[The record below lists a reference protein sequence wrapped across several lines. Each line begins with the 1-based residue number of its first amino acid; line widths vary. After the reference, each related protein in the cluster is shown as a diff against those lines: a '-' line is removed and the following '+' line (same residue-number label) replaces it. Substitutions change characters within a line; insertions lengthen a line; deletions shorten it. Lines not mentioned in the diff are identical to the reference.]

1 MSNLADE
8 YELSQYVEIEALDKK
23 GKVYIVKDI
32 RDKSIWVKKEIDEHS
47 LYAYNKI
54 KGNANIN
61 IAYVHNVLRC
71 EEKYFVIEE
80 YINGINISDTVEKN
94 GPLELKAVQ
103 DIMCQV
109 CDGISCL
116 HKNNVIHRDI
126 TPSNVMISVDG
137 VVKIIDL
144 GISRIKKEYKDRDTT
159 IMGTAGYVSPEQFG
173 FSQTDVTSDVYSC
186 GVLMNFMLT
195 GSLPDE
201 CRYKGKMDYILNCCM
216 QMNPGARYES
226 IEELKNMILCYQTSK
241 KDFLKFPGFRSNKT
255 WKKIVSAFV
264 YMFYTLD
271 ILLLVYSFISEDF
284 DYSDSFALIYMML
297 FLIPFLA
304 MTNYCYYQ
312 ERVPFIRNC
321 KKRTRCIIGIVLGIA
336 IGVAIWALD
345 NFLLSNMFY
354 N

>member
-8 YELSQYVEIEALDKK
+8 YELSQFVEIEQLDKK

-54 KGNANIN
+54 KGNTNIN
-61 IAYVHNVLRC
+61 IAYVQNVLRC
-71 EEKYFVIEE
+71 DEKYFVIEE
-80 YINGINISDTVEKN
+80 YVNGVNIADTVDEN
-94 GPLELKAVQ
+94 GPMELETVQ
-103 DIMCQV
+103 KIMCQV
-109 CDGISCL
+109 CEGISFL

-126 TPSNVMISVDG
+126 TPTNVMISVDG
-137 VVKIIDL
+137 AVKIIDL

-173 FSQTDVTSDVYSC
+173 FTQTDVTSDVYSC

-226 IEELKNMILCYQTSK
+226 IEELKNMIICYQTSK

-255 WKKIVSAFV
+255 WKKIVSTFV
-264 YMFYTLD
+264 YMICTFFVFACFLD
-271 ILLLVYSFISEDF
+271 VITEGGSVVEDTYIF
-284 DYSDSFALIYMML
+284 VSVLMMT
-297 FLIPFLA
+297 LIPFFSI
-304 MTNYCYYQ
+304 TNYCYYQ

-336 IGVAIWALD
+336 IGAAIWALD
-345 NFLLSNMFY
+345 YFVLSDMI
-354 N
+354 

>member
-1 MSNLADE
+1 
-8 YELSQYVEIEALDKK
+8 
-23 GKVYIVKDI
+23 
-32 RDKSIWVKKEIDEHS
+32 
-47 LYAYNKI
+47 
-54 KGNANIN
+54 
-61 IAYVHNVLRC
+61 
-71 EEKYFVIEE
+71 
-80 YINGINISDTVEKN
+80 
-94 GPLELKAVQ
+94 
-103 DIMCQV
+103 MCQV

-137 VVKIIDL
+137 AVKIIDL
-144 GISRIKKEYKDRDTT
+144 GISRIKKQYKDRDTT

-173 FSQTDVTSDVYSC
+173 FRQTDVTSDVYSC

-226 IEELKNMILCYQTSK
+226 IEELKNMIICYQTSK

-255 WKKIVSAFV
+255 WKKIVSVFV
-264 YMFYTLD
+264 YM
-271 ILLLVYSFISEDF
+271 IC
-284 DYSDSFALIYMML
+284 ALAVFGFVGVSMEEGNGTIVENIYGLSSALML
-297 FLIPFLA
+297 TLIPFFS

-321 KKRTRCIIGIVLGIA
+321 KKRTRSIMGIVLGIA
-336 IGVAIWALD
+336 IGVATWALD
-345 NFLLSNMFY
+345 YFVISDMLFNFNLIN
-354 N
+354 